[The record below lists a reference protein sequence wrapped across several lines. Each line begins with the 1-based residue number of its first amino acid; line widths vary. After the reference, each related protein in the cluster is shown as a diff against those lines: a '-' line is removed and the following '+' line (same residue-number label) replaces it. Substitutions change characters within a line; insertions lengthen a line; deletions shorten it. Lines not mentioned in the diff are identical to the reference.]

1 MKLISDKYLKTKIPS
16 KNSNKTITLDC
27 SIRVYHMSFTY
38 NYTQSK
44 IYYSYG
50 TDILHFIVILI
61 VSGTYQI
68 VLYSRND
75 EGVGMTRDKYVSSKN
90 LQLFFFTMT

>member
-1 MKLISDKYLKTKIPS
+1 MCYYFTYRILNAIVILFFIHITLVIHSSVFHLYIKFDGMWKIPS
-16 KNSNKTITLDC
+16 KNSNKTITIDC

-50 TDILHFIVILI
+50 TDILHFIVRLFLLFQALI
-61 VSGTYQI
+61 
-68 VLYSRND
+68 
-75 EGVGMTRDKYVSSKN
+75 K
-90 LQLFFFTMT
+90 